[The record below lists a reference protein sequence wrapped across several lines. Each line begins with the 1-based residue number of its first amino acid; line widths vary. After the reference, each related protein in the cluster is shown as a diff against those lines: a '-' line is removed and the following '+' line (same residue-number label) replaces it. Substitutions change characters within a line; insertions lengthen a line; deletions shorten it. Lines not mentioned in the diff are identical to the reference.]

1 MSSTGC
7 DRGAQREVV
16 IKNIRQ
22 TTYLSSEDSTT
33 SASVLADINAIKAS
47 LAAKDLQI
55 QRLLET
61 QAQQRERLVEQEQLL
76 QNHS

>member
-61 QAQQRERLVEQEQLL
+61 QAQQRECLVEQEQLL